1 MNNFYENI
9 KSKGWDNFIATIENE
24 FKHIREDLSVGS
36 TDEVLVCANFSTL
49 KGLSEKDYK
58 NFLFVN
64 TTKDDIKKEFAK
76 VREELNIN
84 TFTV

>member
-9 KSKGWDNFIATIENE
+9 KSTGWDNFMATIENE
-24 FKHIREDLSVGS
+24 FKHIREDLSVSS
-36 TDEVLVCANFSTL
+36 TDEVLVSTDFSTL

-58 NFLFVN
+58 NFLVIHK
-64 TTKDDIKKEFAK
+64 TKDDIKKEFIK

>member
-9 KSKGWDNFIATIENE
+9 KSKGWDNFMATIENE
-24 FKHIREDLSVGS
+24 FKHIREDLSVSS
-36 TDEVLVCANFSTL
+36 TDEVLVSTDFSTL

-58 NFLFVN
+58 NFLVIHK
-64 TTKDDIKKEFAK
+64 TKDDIKKEFIK

>member
-1 MNNFYENI
+1 M
-9 KSKGWDNFIATIENE
+9 ATIENE
-24 FKHIREDLSVGS
+24 FKHIREDLSVSS
-36 TDEVLVCANFSTL
+36 TDEVLVSTDFSTL

-58 NFLFVN
+58 NFLVIHK
-64 TTKDDIKKEFAK
+64 TKDDIKKEFIK